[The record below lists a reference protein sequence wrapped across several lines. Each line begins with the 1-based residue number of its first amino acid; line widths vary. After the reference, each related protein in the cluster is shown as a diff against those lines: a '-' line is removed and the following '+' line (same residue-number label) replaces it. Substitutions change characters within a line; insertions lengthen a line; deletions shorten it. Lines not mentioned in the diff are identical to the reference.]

1 MAYSNRQS
9 FHSGLVLQNATAL
22 PANYYAELTNSL
34 SVRPI
39 SRHTPAIVSIH
50 ESIPVVTEK
59 IDSSLIPTVQTQAP
73 EKQISPPVSTERIPV
88 VSEALR
94 PAITID
100 TTPVLEQ
107 GGKVIWKPG
116 HGLVE
121 KVDKLTGEIVH
132 LAEK

>member
-1 MAYSNRQS
+1 
-9 FHSGLVLQNATAL
+9 
-22 PANYYAELTNSL
+22 
-34 SVRPI
+34 
-39 SRHTPAIVSIH
+39 
-50 ESIPVVTEK
+50 
-59 IDSSLIPTVQTQAP
+59 VQTQAP